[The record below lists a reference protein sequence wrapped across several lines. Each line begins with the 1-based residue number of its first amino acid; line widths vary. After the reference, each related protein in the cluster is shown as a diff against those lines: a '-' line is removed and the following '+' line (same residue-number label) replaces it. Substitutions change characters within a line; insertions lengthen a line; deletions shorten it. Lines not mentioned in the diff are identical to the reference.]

1 MAKKETK
8 ETIKG
13 ALNDLK
19 VTMGEVIGA
28 DAYSELLN
36 QKHEK
41 ETEETVKEAE
51 YTEQTKENLA
61 EPKEVEN
68 CDKEDCEL
76 APTHTPES
84 QKIGLGCSV
93 FEYIT
98 RSPEDLAHYL
108 CEIIGSDENYEETVL
123 WLKSE
128 AKI

>member
-8 ETIKG
+8 EVITEEK
-13 ALNDLK
+13 
-19 VTMGEVIGA
+19 EVVVKETIGA
-28 DAYSELLN
+28 EAYTELL
-36 QKHEK
+36 KEKKETEKEVEVHHEK
-41 ETEETVKEAE
+41 E
-51 YTEQTKENLA
+51 
-61 EPKEVEN
+61 
-68 CDKEDCEL
+68 
-76 APTHTPES
+76 
-84 QKIGLGCSV
+84 KISLGCSV